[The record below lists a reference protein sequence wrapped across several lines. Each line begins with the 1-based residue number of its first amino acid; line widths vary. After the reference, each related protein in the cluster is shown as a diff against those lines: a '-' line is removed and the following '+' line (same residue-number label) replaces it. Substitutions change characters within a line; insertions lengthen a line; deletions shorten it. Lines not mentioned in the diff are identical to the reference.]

1 MEEIDTK
8 LTVNLDGK
16 DVTIDVLDIFESEE
30 YNKEYIVYNIL
41 DLNNDQ
47 IFISILNKT
56 EDSFSLDIIES
67 DEEYKNILAMYKSF
81 NEE

>member
-41 DLNNDQ
+41 DLNNDE
-47 IFISILNKT
+47 IFISILNET